1 LEIFFELQMFES
13 QTCERRKQ
21 LEGVQ
26 VDEVSEEQSITRQRR
41 GVASQINGMVQ
52 IFVFEVLIG
61 AGQLLDNIFIGCQG
75 PRGATIL

>member
-1 LEIFFELQMFES
+1 MFES

-52 IFVFEVLIG
+52 IFVFEVLI
-61 AGQLLDNIFIGCQG
+61 AA
-75 PRGATIL
+75 R